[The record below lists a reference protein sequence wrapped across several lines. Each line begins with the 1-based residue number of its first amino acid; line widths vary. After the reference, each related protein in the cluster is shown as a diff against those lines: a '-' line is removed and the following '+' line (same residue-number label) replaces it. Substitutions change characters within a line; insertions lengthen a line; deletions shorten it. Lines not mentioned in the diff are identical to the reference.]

1 MSRSSPKTNKQQ
13 SSKSKPSSS
22 KKVAEKKPQPTKGVI
37 PASPESNNLTEVL
50 CGFEVRID
58 GRFRPWLS
66 VPRQG
71 VFFDPKDPNSNSSLL
86 VQLCKMFVGQK
97 VSLGDAETLKFNQFH
112 FPYSKLGLKNVVV
125 DDQKSFKTYL
135 QKNKT
140 IDLIFNHDAYADDH
154 PKQKKKHCDS
164 DKESGSKLESIDI
177 EVLDKHQA
185 GKKNTAPLQAVQ
197 ISLAWIRRMVMLAY
211 KILLS
216 RLWMMC
222 KQLRHIYPPSHLI
235 AMLISP
241 VKCKLYFLS
250 HRSHKDSHHIL
261 LTPTNYG
268 IWILPMQSKLEQIG
282 VLSMLEDNV
291 PVKTDAD
298 KAAILELSA
307 KAYHL
312 VIVHLGPEVL
322 AYVSSVY
329 SSPTRFNGYAL
340 WHLLKSHYAGGDLA
354 SQTTA
359 LAKFNHLAFT
369 SIAKFIPDVQSANQA
384 INMSGCVFDDCIR
397 VNQMLSKLPS
407 EFQSFHDIISM
418 SSDNHTFEAV
428 LKKLEN
434 YVAMNNL
441 DHKASSPATLCLVQT
456 AMNTQSEK
464 PNNSSGSVCE
474 HCKTPG
480 DHAVNCWK
488 KFPEK
493 APKSHQAHMTISNN
507 ANQLASQESQ
517 GDFSWFR
524 TADGV
529 RHHVDEMRFEGVHN
543 INPLLSALPVPIF
556 QMRTYAVA
564 RQFLALFAN
573 SIVTAPE
580 ATSDLKSLAKQ
591 LRIVEAFTMYQD
603 EEDAGPF
610 SPIQTGIIANEM
622 SKPKKLFFL
631 EEYIPGNWNTSLDEG
646 RINLNL
652 NDHLPAID
660 HLMEA
665 FQHWA
670 YNHTEGQ
677 IIVTNLKG
685 GDPTFK

>member
-222 KQLRHIYPPSHLI
+222 KQLRHIYLPSHLI

-250 HRSHKDSHHIL
+250 HRSHKDSHHRTKRARL
-261 LTPTNYG
+261 
-268 IWILPMQSKLEQIG
+268 
-282 VLSMLEDNV
+282 
-291 PVKTDAD
+291 
-298 KAAILELSA
+298 
-307 KAYHL
+307 
-312 VIVHLGPEVL
+312 
-322 AYVSSVY
+322 
-329 SSPTRFNGYAL
+329 
-340 WHLLKSHYAGGDLA
+340 AGGD
-354 SQTTA
+354 T
-359 LAKFNHLAFT
+359 
-369 SIAKFIPDVQSANQA
+369 
-384 INMSGCVFDDCIR
+384 
-397 VNQMLSKLPS
+397 
-407 EFQSFHDIISM
+407 
-418 SSDNHTFEAV
+418 
-428 LKKLEN
+428 
-434 YVAMNNL
+434 
-441 DHKASSPATLCLVQT
+441 
-456 AMNTQSEK
+456 
-464 PNNSSGSVCE
+464 
-474 HCKTPG
+474 
-480 DHAVNCWK
+480 
-488 KFPEK
+488 
-493 APKSHQAHMTISNN
+493 
-507 ANQLASQESQ
+507 
-517 GDFSWFR
+517 
-524 TADGV
+524 
-529 RHHVDEMRFEGVHN
+529 N

-564 RQFLALFAN
+564 CQFLALFAN

-591 LRIVEAFTMYQD
+591 LR
-603 EEDAGPF
+603 
-610 SPIQTGIIANEM
+610 
-622 SKPKKLFFL
+622 
-631 EEYIPGNWNTSLDEG
+631 
-646 RINLNL
+646 
-652 NDHLPAID
+652 
-660 HLMEA
+660 
-665 FQHWA
+665 
-670 YNHTEGQ
+670 
-677 IIVTNLKG
+677 
-685 GDPTFK
+685 

>member
-261 LTPTNYG
+261 LTPTNYV

-312 VIVHLGPEVL
+312 
-322 AYVSSVY
+322 
-329 SSPTRFNGYAL
+329 
-340 WHLLKSHYAGGDLA
+340 
-354 SQTTA
+354 
-359 LAKFNHLAFT
+359 
-369 SIAKFIPDVQSANQA
+369 
-384 INMSGCVFDDCIR
+384 
-397 VNQMLSKLPS
+397 
-407 EFQSFHDIISM
+407 
-418 SSDNHTFEAV
+418 
-428 LKKLEN
+428 
-434 YVAMNNL
+434 
-441 DHKASSPATLCLVQT
+441 
-456 AMNTQSEK
+456 K

-493 APKSHQAHMTISNN
+493 APKSHQAHMTISDN

-665 FQHWA
+665 FQHW
-670 YNHTEGQ
+670 
-677 IIVTNLKG
+677 
-685 GDPTFK
+685 

>member
-1 MSRSSPKTNKQQ
+1 MSVCAKRSSPKTNKQQ

-185 GKKNTAPLQAVQ
+185 GKK
-197 ISLAWIRRMVMLAY
+197 
-211 KILLS
+211 K
-216 RLWMMC
+216 
-222 KQLRHIYPPSHLI
+222 HGPPSS
-235 AMLISP
+235 SP
-241 VKCKLYFLS
+241 
-250 HRSHKDSHHIL
+250 DI
-261 LTPTNYG
+261 
-268 IWILPMQSKLEQIG
+268 
-282 VLSMLEDNV
+282 
-291 PVKTDAD
+291 
-298 KAAILELSA
+298 
-307 KAYHL
+307 
-312 VIVHLGPEVL
+312 
-322 AYVSSVY
+322 SSVDQED
-329 SSPTRFNGYAL
+329 
-340 WHLLKSHYAGGDLA
+340 GDVGIQN
-354 SQTTA
+354 STKPPVDDVQTTTPY
-359 LAKFNHLAFT
+359 LST
-369 SIAKFIPDVQSANQA
+369 IPS
-384 INMSGCVFDDCIR
+384 DC
-397 VNQMLSKLPS
+397 
-407 EFQSFHDIISM
+407 
-418 SSDNHTFEAV
+418 
-428 LKKLEN
+428 
-434 YVAMNNL
+434 
-441 DHKASSPATLCLVQT
+441 
-456 AMNTQSEK
+456 
-464 PNNSSGSVCE
+464 
-474 HCKTPG
+474 
-480 DHAVNCWK
+480 
-488 KFPEK
+488 
-493 APKSHQAHMTISNN
+493 N
-507 ANQLASQESQ
+507 ANQSREVQALLLESQ
-517 GDFSWFR
+517 ITQRFPPWISNSDRVIKAELLNTPETFSMVVICHP
-524 TADGV
+524 TNS
-529 RHHVDEMRFEGVHN
+529 N

-685 GDPTFK
+685 VIPLLSKPKIMDINPR